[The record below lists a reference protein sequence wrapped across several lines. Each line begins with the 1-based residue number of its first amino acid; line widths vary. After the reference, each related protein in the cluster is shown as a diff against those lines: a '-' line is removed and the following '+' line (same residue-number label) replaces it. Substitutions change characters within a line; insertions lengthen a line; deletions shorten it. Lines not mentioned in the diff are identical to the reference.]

1 MLRTV
6 KAMEGFAIGAKD
18 GDIGEI
24 ADFIFDDKTWT
35 IRTSLS
41 TPGSGYREDG
51 FLFPRL
57 SSVPLIGKTSESPFC
72 SIRNKLKILQT

>member
-18 GDIGEI
+18 GDIGAI

-35 IRTSLS
+35 IRYVVIDT
-41 TPGSGYREDG
+41 
-51 FLFPRL
+51 
-57 SSVPLIGKTSESPFC
+57 GKW
-72 SIRNKLKILQT
+72 L

>member
-18 GDIGEI
+18 GDIGESPI
-24 ADFIFDDKTWT
+24 SSLTTDMDDSG
-35 IRTSLS
+35 TSLS
-41 TPGSGYREDG
+41 TSGKWLFREDG

-57 SSVPLIGKTSESPFC
+57 SSVPLIGKTSESPFLAQ
-72 SIRNKLKILQT
+72 SGTS

>member
-24 ADFIFDDKTWT
+24 TDFIFDDKAWT
-35 IRTSLS
+35 IRYVVVDTGKWLSGGTPTS
-41 TPGSGYREDG
+41 
-51 FLFPRL
+51 
-57 SSVPLIGKTSESPFC
+57 I
-72 SIRNKLKILQT
+72 